1 MHHSAQYPSHLV
13 LPLIDAAGGGKP
25 QPSQLAHTY
34 SIVARDEETGEL
46 GVAVQTHYF
55 GVGSRVVWAEPGVG
69 AVATQSFIE
78 PAYGPKGLA
87 LMRSGKN
94 AAEALEN
101 LLSDDA
107 GADGRQVGM
116 VDANGNVANHTGQ
129 NSIAEFCD
137 IAGAGFT
144 VQANLM
150 WKSTVCE
157 AMSKAYKLF
166 R

>member
-1 MHHSAQYPSHLV
+1 M
-13 LPLIDAAGGGKP
+13 
-25 QPSQLAHTY
+25 
-34 SIVARDEETGEL
+34 
-46 GVAVQTHYF
+46 
-55 GVGSRVVWAEPGVG
+55 
-69 AVATQSFIE
+69 
-78 PAYGPKGLA
+78 GPKGLA